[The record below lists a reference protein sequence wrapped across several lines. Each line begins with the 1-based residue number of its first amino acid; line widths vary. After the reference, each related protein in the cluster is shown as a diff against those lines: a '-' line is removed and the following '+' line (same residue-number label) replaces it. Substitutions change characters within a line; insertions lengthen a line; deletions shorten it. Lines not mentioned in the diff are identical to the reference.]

1 MLRRLRFLFFTRR
14 RFDRELEEEM
24 RLHRELRAQKLG
36 NANAA
41 GLRFG
46 NILRLR
52 EESRD
57 AWGWNWVESVAQDLR
72 YAIRVLK
79 ASPLFTVAAVL
90 TLALGIGANA
100 ALFTLVNA
108 LLLKPLPIYQP
119 QRLARLILLSDNEA
133 GDAFCY
139 PALEAIA
146 QNAKTLRDVFTWYS
160 TSVSLGRGTDARTL
174 PAATASGSAFVALGI
189 QPQVGR
195 FFTPQDDS
203 TGAPLVAVLTD
214 RFWQSE
220 YNRDAH
226 VIGKTLLL
234 KDHSFLVIG
243 VAPRSFSGLS
253 VGEAPDLIIPF
264 TANALL
270 NPGPDMLHQGNVWWL
285 PVFAR
290 LNPGVSLQQANTEL
304 RVLSAPVLHAV
315 EPPRLTHSEAREYFA
330 QTLGVKSGA
339 MGAQFVSDRYRHPL
353 LILIGISALVL
364 LVACVNIASLLL
376 ARTAARSRE
385 IAVRLAVGAA
395 RWRVVRQFLTES
407 LLLSLLGA
415 LAGILVAWCAI
426 GLSVRFLPFTLDL
439 APDWHIVAF
448 LASLVLLTAFL
459 FGTAPALLG
468 TDLHASEVLKQGKV
482 ARGPRNSVNSLL
494 VSAQVALSLVLLM
507 GATLFIATF
516 ENLKWQ
522 NLGFD
527 RHNLLFVSLN
537 TQPAGLKGTTLAH
550 FYQQLLE
557 RVNTLPGVRNAS
569 LSNLT
574 PMTGGYSS
582 DEFSSAL
589 WPALSRAQRTV
600 YTHSVSPRYFATMRI
615 PLEAGRDFNP
625 ADAATVE
632 PPPAILTATAA
643 HTFFPN
649 GNALGQILHEDERT
663 AYRIVGTVRDTKFA
677 SLRDPQSRALYTD
690 AFTNADIKKSRF
702 MFSYASWTLAIR
714 TTGNP
719 DPVVAALRSIVKQA
733 NANIT
738 LTESPLD
745 TLIDSGLRTEQI
757 VAILSAFFAAVTALL
772 VALGLYGLL
781 AYTVTRRTTEIG
793 VRLAL
798 GASRQSVLWLILKDA
813 LMLTAW
819 GIFIGIPA
827 VLVAGKLI
835 SSMLYGISPSNP
847 ATLARCVLIML
858 AIAAS
863 AGLIPAWRAAKV
875 DPSTALRWE

>member
-1 MLRRLRFLFFTRR
+1 MLRRLRFLFNR
-14 RFDRELEEEM
+14 RFANDLEEEM

-36 NANAA
+36 DPQAA
-41 GLRFG
+41 QRRFG
-46 NILRLR
+46 NVLRLR
-52 EESRD
+52 EEGRD
-57 AWGWNWVESVAQDLR
+57 AWGWAWLESVIQDLH
-72 YAIRVLK
+72 YAVRVLRS
-79 ASPLFTVAAVL
+79 SPVFTAAAVL

-119 QRLARLILLSDNEA
+119 DRLARLTLNNNSEA
-133 GDAFCY
+133 ADAFCY
-139 PALEAIA
+139 PALKAIA
-146 QNAKTLRDVFTWYS
+146 QNTKALRDVFTWYS
-160 TSVSLGRGTDARTL
+160 TSVSLGQGTDARKL
-174 PAATASGSAFVALGI
+174 PAATASGNAFTALGI
-189 QPQVGR
+189 RPQIGR
-195 FFTPQDDS
+195 FFTPQDD
-203 TGAPLVAVLTD
+203 TVGAPLVAVLTD

-220 YNRDAH
+220 YNRDTH
-226 VIGKTLLL
+226 VLGKTLLL
-234 KDHSFLVIG
+234 KQHPFVIIG
-243 VAPRSFSGLS
+243 VAPRSFYGLS
-253 VGEAPDLIIPF
+253 IGESPDLIIPF

-270 NPGPDMLHQGNVWWL
+270 NPGPDMLHQRNVWWL

-290 LNPGVSLQQANTEL
+290 LKPGISLQQANTEL
-304 RVLSAPVLHAV
+304 RVLSASVLHAA
-315 EPPRLTHSEAREYFA
+315 EPPRLTRSEAREYFA

-339 MGAQFVSDRYRHPL
+339 KGVQFLSDRYRHPL
-353 LILIGISALVL
+353 LILIAISALVL

-376 ARTAARSRE
+376 ARAAARSRE
-385 IAVRLAVGAA
+385 ISVRLAVGAA

-407 LLLSLLGA
+407 LLLSVLGT

-426 GLSVRFLPFTLDL
+426 RLSVRFIPFTLDL
-439 APDWHIVAF
+439 APDWHITAF
-448 LASLVLLTAFL
+448 LAALVLVTALL

-482 ARGPRNSVNSLL
+482 GRHPRNRLNGLL

-527 RHNLLFVSLN
+527 RHNLIFVSPN
-537 TQPAGLKGTTLAH
+537 TQPAGLKGIALAH
-550 FYQQLLE
+550 FYEQLLA
-557 RVNTLPGVRNAS
+557 RVNMLPGVRNAS
-569 LSNLT
+569 LTSLT

-582 DEFSSAL
+582 DEFSASL

-615 PLEAGRDFNP
+615 PLESGRDFN
-625 ADAATVE
+625 ASDSATLD

-643 HTFFPN
+643 HTFFPH
-649 GNALGQILHEDERT
+649 GNAVGQILHADERT
-663 AYRIVGTVRDTKFA
+663 AYRIIGIVRDAKFA
-677 SLRDPQSRALYTD
+677 SLRDPQSRAIYTD

-702 MFSYASWTLAIR
+702 MFSYASWTVAIR

-719 DPVVAALRSIVKQA
+719 DPVLAAMRTIVKQV

-738 LTESPLD
+738 LTESPLNQ
-745 TLIDSGLRTEQI
+745 LIDSGLRTEQTM
-757 VAILSAFFAAVTALL
+757 AILSAFFATVTALL

-798 GASRQSVLWLILKDA
+798 GASRKGVLWLILKDA
-813 LMLTAW
+813 LVLTVL
-819 GIFIGIPA
+819 GIVMGVPA

-835 SSMLYGISPSNP
+835 CSMLYGISPSNP
-847 ATLARCVLIML
+847 ATLAICALVML

-863 AGLIPAWRAAKV
+863 AGLVPAWRAAKV
-875 DPSTALRWE
+875 DPATALRWE